1 VSEPLRVRGTLLP
14 GGHETELWIVDGRF
28 RFEGPSTAA
37 ELAPPGGFLLSGL
50 VDCHSHISWPHE
62 RDTPAHTSQFM
73 DENRRVY
80 AGTGVTL
87 LRDMGS
93 HADAVLSLAPR
104 PGLPRVQAAGTL
116 LLRHEPWPFTP
127 TPPERLRRAAL
138 AQIAAGAAWVKIF
151 SDWSSDY
158 SGRENTAFS
167 AQDELTYP
175 LEVLAE
181 TTAAVHAAGGRVA
194 AHCFTR
200 VGTEASV
207 EAGVDSLEHG
217 WGVDEAVL
225 DEMAKRRIA
234 WAPLLGIALPMWETA
249 VRYDEKERAAW
260 IEGAMDALHRLLPEA
275 ERRGVQLLTGTDWH
289 PQVTVVHEMRELQSF
304 GVPRQ
309 AALAAAT
316 WGARAFLDEPGV
328 ADGAPADLLV
338 LSRDPREDLDTL
350 EAPAAI
356 VIGGALVEPDLR
368 QLQRGRVG
376 WDAARR
382 SNRATLRRD

>member
-1 VSEPLRVRGTLLP
+1 MSAPLRVRGTLLP
-14 GGHETELWIVDGRF
+14 EGRETELWIVDGRF
-28 RFEGPSTAA
+28 CFDGPSTAA
-37 ELAPPGGFLLSGL
+37 ELAPPGGFLLSGM

-62 RDTPAHTSQFM
+62 RDTPAHTAAFM

-93 HADAVLSLAPR
+93 HADAVLVLPPQ

-127 TPPERLRRAAL
+127 TPPERLRSVAL

-167 AQDELTYP
+167 SQDELTYP
-175 LEVLAE
+175 LDILAD

-200 VGTEASV
+200 VGTEASI

-217 WGVDEAVL
+217 WGVDESL
-225 DEMAKRRIA
+225 LEGMAERGIG

-249 VRYDEKERAAW
+249 LQYGETERAAW
-260 IEGAMDALHRLLPEA
+260 IEASMDALHRLLPKA
-275 ERRGVQLLTGTDWH
+275 RRRGVPLLAGTDWH
-289 PQVTVVHEMRELQSF
+289 PQVTVVHEMRELHSF
-304 GVPRQ
+304 GVPRE

-316 WGARAFLDEPGV
+316 WEARAFLGEPGI

-338 LSRDPREDLDTL
+338 LSRDPREDLGAFD
-350 EAPAAI
+350 APAAI
-356 VIGGALVEPDLR
+356 VIGGTPVKPDLG
-368 QLQRGRVG
+368 QLQRQRIG

-382 SNRATLRRD
+382 SSSAALTS